1 MKRLFPLLL
10 SLLTLFPLASQAA
23 DVENLYSAAITAD
36 NQSNQQLQKMAF
48 SEVLVKV
55 SGNAL
60 IADDTIIQKA
70 LANTRQYLVKQSE
83 SRTDGKHVLEAS
95 FNEQKVN
102 RLLRSSNQF
111 GVWGKNRPQQV
122 IWLVVDENFQRSLK
136 GEGDVSY
143 SEFIQTVKQQSAM
156 RAVPLLFPVMDLD
169 DQLAVS
175 STDLWGQ
182 FTTPVEKASERYSA
196 DNYIIAKIIKNTD
209 DYQLQWSLYG
219 RNSKN
224 KPYEIWLNG
233 TTQGTLVTLGSELAN
248 NVANFLGEKYSV
260 KASGN
265 NETVFLNI
273 DHVVSVSDYA
283 KLIEM
288 FSAMTAV
295 AQAELVSVTGSS
307 AQLKLTLLGNQ
318 QDLLTELSLDSRL
331 NSVQNAFGDTSFE
344 WAGSN

>member
-1 MKRLFPLLL
+1 M
-10 SLLTLFPLASQAA
+10 
-23 DVENLYSAAITAD
+23 
-36 NQSNQQLQKMAF
+36 
-48 SEVLVKV
+48 
-55 SGNAL
+55 
-60 IADDTIIQKA
+60 
-70 LANTRQYLVKQSE
+70 
-83 SRTDGKHVLEAS
+83 
-95 FNEQKVN
+95 
-102 RLLRSSNQF
+102 
-111 GVWGKNRPQQV
+111 
-122 IWLVVDENFQRSLK
+122 
-136 GEGDVSY
+136 
-143 SEFIQTVKQQSAM
+143 
-156 RAVPLLFPVMDLD
+156 
-169 DQLAVS
+169 
-175 STDLWGQ
+175 
-182 FTTPVEKASERYSA
+182 
-196 DNYIIAKIIKNTD
+196 
-209 DYQLQWSLYG
+209 
-219 RNSKN
+219 
-224 KPYEIWLNG
+224 
-233 TTQGTLVTLGSELAN
+233 TLGSELAN